1 MVMAPS
7 SRFLQQSGWNFF
19 IERGIR
25 STQEQTDRLVECR
38 LDLSAKVNYITVTCE
53 RFRFS
58 FKKRSRNQVWRSV
71 KSEAS
76 SISDLCCYSQSFPEW
91 RKRFGRKNLWEE
103 NEMTLIY
110 QSPCCIDRLD
120 RVNAAVSADV
130 VEYGKDKGRVSCC
143 TDIQT
148 NDHQF

>member
-7 SRFLQQSGWNFF
+7 SRLLQQSGSNFF

-38 LDLSAKVNYITVTCE
+38 LDLSAKVNCINDITVTCE

-71 KSEAS
+71 KPEAS
-76 SISDLCCYSQSFPEW
+76 SISDLCSYSQSFPEW
-91 RKRFGRKNLWEE
+91 RKRFGRKNVWEE

-110 QSPCCIDRLD
+110 QSPCCIDWLD

-130 VEYGKDKGRVSCC
+130 VEYGKDKGQVLAAV
-143 TDIQT
+143 
-148 NDHQF
+148 